1 MRKFSSSSSKSRSVE
16 NKNERSVIDWEV
28 RPGGL
33 LVQRR
38 SCGDSSSAVNS
49 APSEATTTG
58 VGPMIKIKL
67 SFDSCYHDVTI
78 PAQSTFGEL
87 KEVVWHKSGLEPK
100 VQRLLFQGKEKENN
114 ECLHMAGVK
123 DMSKV
128 ILLEDPASKD
138 KKMKEL
144 MKNPGTLAAYEAVS
158 IVRAQVDK
166 LSNKV
171 AALETALERGTKVD
185 NKDFVVL
192 TELLMLQL
200 LKLDSIVADG
210 EARAQ
215 RKIEVRRVQSFVD
228 SVDNMKARYSNP
240 FIRSPNAT
248 TMMGTKWETSE
259 SGVGSLTAPKPL
271 QQCTTITH
279 DWELFD

>member
-1 MRKFSSSSSKSRSVE
+1 MRKFSSSSKSRSVE
-16 NKNERSVIDWEV
+16 TKNERSVIDWEV

-38 SCGDSSSAVNS
+38 SSCGDSSSPVNS
-49 APSEATTTG
+49 APSDATTTG
-58 VGPMIKIKL
+58 VGPIIKIKL

-100 VQRLLFQGKEKENN
+100 VQRLLFQGKEKDNN

-144 MKNPGTLAAYEAVS
+144 MKNPAYEAVS
-158 IVRAQVDK
+158 IVRAEVDK
-166 LSNKV
+166 LYNKV
-171 AALETALERGTKVD
+171 AALETTLERGSKVD
-185 NKDFVVL
+185 DKEFVVL

-215 RKIEVRRVQSFVD
+215 RKMEVRRVQSFVD
-228 SVDNMKARYSNP
+228 SVDNMKARCSNP

-248 TMMGTKWETSE
+248 TMMGTKWERLE

-271 QQCTTITH
+271 QQSTTITH